1 MLAFNCTVSRNVHQM
16 ACVAR
21 KVRKHAVKEMEE
33 GIILS
38 TLSDVLV
45 HTSEGARGRV

>member
-1 MLAFNCTVSRNVHQM
+1 MLAFNCTVSRKVHQM
-16 ACVAR
+16 AHVAR
-21 KVRKHAVKEMEE
+21 KVRKHVVKEMEE